1 VRDFVAELRRQKLSN
16 GYIRRILAN
25 GSAALNRAHREG
37 EITAAPRIDL
47 SLAPEG
53 EPRERLATIDEMR
66 ALFAAVR
73 HDHERVYLMLAIGT
87 AARPESILQL
97 TGFQVDCENRLIRLN
112 PPGRAQNKK
121 RRPTVPMCET
131 LAGQLYGLPA
141 GPVVRYVTTS
151 KAGMKSRAL
160 GSIRTT
166 FRRLTARARRQ
177 MRDGAA
183 ERVRRLRRTGRRGE
197 ALTVAQEARAR
208 GEALLEITPY
218 TIRHTMA
225 AEMRR
230 RGVPVWEVAGFLG
243 HSSGYKTTER
253 YAKFGPDH
261 LSAAVRAIDSFFADL
276 GVAAKPLPDH
286 VHRLRASSVLVP
298 DEANWQVLENMVEP
312 DGIEPTTSTMPSKQD
327 GKDTNRLRGKKG
339 AKART
344 QKQ

>member
-1 VRDFVAELRRQKLSN
+1 MRDGRPDEVALETVLVRYYNNQARTLRSADQARYALDKWSDFFAGALVSEVTPARVRDFVAELRRQKLSN

-53 EPRERLATIDEMR
+53 EPRERLATIDEMS

-177 MRDGAA
+177 VRDGAA
-183 ERVRRLRRTGRRGE
+183 ERVRRLYDVPGDGARR
-197 ALTVAQEARAR
+197 
-208 GEALLEITPY
+208 
-218 TIRHTMA
+218 
-225 AEMRR
+225 
-230 RGVPVWEVAGFLG
+230 
-243 HSSGYKTTER
+243 
-253 YAKFGPDH
+253 
-261 LSAAVRAIDSFFADL
+261 
-276 GVAAKPLPDH
+276 
-286 VHRLRASSVLVP
+286 
-298 DEANWQVLENMVEP
+298 
-312 DGIEPTTSTMPSKQD
+312 
-327 GKDTNRLRGKKG
+327 
-339 AKART
+339 
-344 QKQ
+344 